1 MRERQHDT
9 KTMGPYSLSLPHQAL
24 SGCPSEPPLTPVP
37 TMVHTRGRSWSRT
50 STTVLW
56 VPLGL
61 EPLSLGS
68 SRLATPSEVRRVSAK
83 GVSPM
88 GHVLNQRHLD

>member
-9 KTMGPYSLSLPHQAL
+9 NTTGPYSLPLSHQAL
-24 SGCPSEPPLTPVP
+24 SGCPSESPLIPVP

-56 VPLGL
+56 VPLGR
-61 EPLSLGS
+61 EPPSLGS

-83 GVSPM
+83 GVSPI
-88 GHVLNQRHLD
+88 VNQRHLD

>member
-9 KTMGPYSLSLPHQAL
+9 NTTGPYSLSLSHQAL

-56 VPLGL
+56 VPLSR

-68 SRLATPSEVRRVSAK
+68 SRLATPSEMS
-83 GVSPM
+83 
-88 GHVLNQRHLD
+88 HVLNQRHLD